1 MQFQPADVYSY
12 PNNLY
17 AFKPSQYSRECP
29 RRHYYCGGD
38 YSCIAWRGTRFI
50 SITKRNKQSPPP
62 KKAGFSFMANLNKY
76 SKTLTQDPTQPAAQA
91 MYYAIGLK
99 EEDFGKAQV
108 GIVSMG
114 WDGNPCN
121 MHLNDLATQV
131 RNSVNSTD
139 GLLGLRF
146 YTIGVSDGISMGTDG
161 MRYSLVSRDVIADSI
176 ETNAGAQYYDAL
188 IAIPGCDKNMPGSL
202 MAMGRLNRPA
212 IMLYGGTI
220 APGHYKGEDLNIVSA
235 FEALGKKIAGQLDE
249 ADFKGIVQ
257 HACPGAGACGGMYTA
272 NTMASAIEA
281 LGMSLP
287 NSSSNPALSPEKQAE
302 CQAIGQAIRVLLEK
316 DIKPRDI
323 MTRKAFENAITVIM
337 VLGGSTN
344 AVLHMIAMAKSVG
357 VPLTQDDFQRI
368 SDRVPVLA
376 DFKPSGKYLMQDLH
390 QFGGVP
396 AVMRYLLKKGLLHG
410 DCLTVTGKTVAEN
423 LEAAPDLDF
432 NEQQIIQPLEK
443 PIKKTGHLQILYG
456 NLAEKG
462 SVAKISGKEGERFEG
477 TARVFDGEQEVIK
490 GIAEGRVHE
499 GDVVVIRYIGP
510 KGAPGMPEMLKPTG
524 AIIGAGL
531 GKSVALITDG
541 RFSGGTHGFVVGHIT
556 PEAYEGGLIALVKDN
571 DIIEIDA
578 VKNTLTLKVS
588 EQEIAERKKNWK
600 QPAPKATS
608 GVLYKYSRMVK
619 DASEGCV
626 TDES

>member
-1 MQFQPADVYSY
+1 M
-12 PNNLY
+12 
-17 AFKPSQYSRECP
+17 KE
-29 RRHYYCGGD
+29 
-38 YSCIAWRGTRFI
+38 
-50 SITKRNKQSPPP
+50 
-62 KKAGFSFMANLNKY
+62 LNKY

-91 MYYAIGLK
+91 MYYAIGFK
-99 EEDFGKAQV
+99 EEDFNKAQV

-121 MHLNDLATQV
+121 MHLNDLAVSV
-131 RNSVNSTD
+131 RQSVNATE

-176 ETNAGAQYYDAL
+176 ETNAGAQYYDGL
-188 IAIPGCDKNMPGSL
+188 IAIPGCDKNMPGAV
-202 MAMGRLNRPA
+202 MAMGRLNRPS

-235 FEALGKKIAGQLDE
+235 FEALGQKIAGNLSE
-249 ADFKGIVQ
+249 GDFKGIVQ
-257 HACPGAGACGGMYTA
+257 HSCPGAGACGGMYTA

-287 NSSSNPALSPEKQAE
+287 NSSSNPALSEDKQKE
-302 CQAIGQAIRVLLEK
+302 CAAVGEAIKILLQK
-316 DIKPRDI
+316 DIKPKDI
-323 MTRKAFENAITVIM
+323 MTRKSFENAITVVM

-344 AVLHMIAMAKSVG
+344 AVLHLIAMAKSVD
-357 VPLTQDDFQRI
+357 VALSQDDFQKI
-368 SDRVPVLA
+368 SDRIPVLA
-376 DFKPSGKYLMQDLH
+376 DFKPSGKYLMEDLH
-390 QFGGVP
+390 KHGGVP
-396 AVMRYLLKKGLLHG
+396 AVMKYLLKNGLLHG

-423 LEAAPDLDF
+423 LAGVPDLDF
-432 NEQQIIQPLEK
+432 KAQHIIYPLEQPL
-443 PIKKTGHLQILYG
+443 KKTGHLQILYG

-477 TARVFDGEQEVIK
+477 TARVFDGEKDLIT
-490 GIAEGRVHE
+490 GIQSGKVHA

-556 PEAYEGGLIALVKDN
+556 PEAFDGGLIALVEDN

-578 VKNTLTLKVS
+578 VNNTINLKVD
-588 EQEIAERKKNWK
+588 EKTITERRKNWK
-600 QPAPKATS
+600 QPALKATK
-608 GVLYKYSRMVK
+608 GILFKYARTVK
-619 DASEGCV
+619 PADEGCV
-626 TDES
+626 TDEA